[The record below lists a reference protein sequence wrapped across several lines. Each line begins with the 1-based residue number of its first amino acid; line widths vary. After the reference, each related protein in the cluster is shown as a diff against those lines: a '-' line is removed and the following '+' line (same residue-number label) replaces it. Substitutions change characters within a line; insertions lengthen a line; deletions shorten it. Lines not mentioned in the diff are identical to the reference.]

1 MHRMERHWYIKRCR
15 LFERLT
21 PEQLAQLERQSR
33 QKTFARGNSVYL
45 PSDSAAGVLLV
56 AEGRIRLSSLTPD
69 GKQAILAFVEPGEV
83 FGELALLDAGARE
96 EYAEAVA
103 ASTVILL
110 PGDLLQ
116 QFLMESPHFS
126 LGITRLIGL
135 RRRRVERRLKSLL
148 FRSTRERLGSLLLE
162 LVEQYGR
169 PVPEGILIDLKLSHQ
184 DLASIIGAT
193 RESVTLL
200 LGELQSEGLVVVS
213 RQRVVVCSP
222 ARLAHNMGLPAPEP
236 PSPAWPPHSAGT
248 STARPAVDS
257 SG

>member
-45 PSDSAAGVLLV
+45 PSDAAAGVLLV

-169 PVPEGILIDLKLSHQ
+169 TVPEGTLIDLKLSHQ

-200 LGELQSEGLVVVS
+200 LGELQAEGLVVVS

-222 ARLAHNMGLPAPEP
+222 ARLAHTMGLPAPEP
-236 PSPAWPPHSAGT
+236 PSPAWPAHSAGT

>member
-1 MHRMERHWYIKRCR
+1 M
-15 LFERLT
+15 
-21 PEQLAQLERQSR
+21 
-33 QKTFARGNSVYL
+33 
-45 PSDSAAGVLLV
+45 LV
-56 AEGRIRLSSLTPD
+56 ADGRIRLSSLTPD

-83 FGELALLDAGARE
+83 FGELALVDSGTRE
-96 EYAEAVA
+96 EYAEAVV

-110 PGDLLQ
+110 PGDVLQDLL
-116 QFLMESPHFS
+116 LASPQFS

-169 PVPEGILIDLKLSHQ
+169 PVPEGMLIDLKLSHQ

-200 LGELQSEGLVVVS
+200 LGELHTEGLVQIG
-213 RQRVVVCSP
+213 RQRVVVRTP
-222 ARLAHNMGLPAPEP
+222 ERMARMLGLPVPDLP
-236 PSPAWPPHSAGT
+236 GSPSQRPGLSA
-248 STARPAVDS
+248 ARPAAES
-257 SG
+257 PG